1 MKEKFITKRSFVYN
15 KQIFHNILM
24 KIFFYLL
31 MNKEKNIKDDGGLTS
46 FTCRVI
52 ETKTGSFISLERQ
65 SVSYRDEFES

>member
-1 MKEKFITKRSFVYN
+1 MKEKFITKRTFVYN

-31 MNKEKNIKDDGGLTS
+31 MNKEKNIKDGLTS

>member
-1 MKEKFITKRSFVYN
+1 MKEKFITKRTFVYN

-24 KIFFYLL
+24 KIFFYSL
-31 MNKEKNIKDDGGLTS
+31 MNKEKNIKDGLTS

>member
-1 MKEKFITKRSFVYN
+1 MKEKFITKRNFVYN

-24 KIFFYLL
+24 KIFFYSL
-31 MNKEKNIKDDGGLTS
+31 MNKEKNIKDGLTS